1 MIDFQTIL
9 DNITN
14 PHAAKKTSLEWSQ
27 DFGVS
32 EKDMNAFIKE
42 KIALGELVLS
52 KKGKVMHPHEFDL
65 YKGSIFINSKGHGY
79 VSVDGLE
86 EDIFVSA
93 SYIGDAMHKD
103 IVQVEANFD
112 HGERFAKVVN
122 IIERA
127 TTQMVGTCTLTKR
140 GWEFFPVDV
149 KLQKRYPITIDKHI
163 KLKSLDMVIA
173 SITSYKPLK
182 FKLKEVLGS
191 SKTVGMD
198 ILALLIE
205 NKVPIE
211 FSDKTKQEI
220 KSINENIVTE
230 SNRTDY
236 RSHYVVTIDG
246 EDAKDL
252 DDAISIQREADNF
265 RLQVHI
271 ADVSYYVKEGS
282 ALDQDA
288 YQRGTSVYAAN
299 TVVPML
305 PEVLSNGVCSLHPE
319 VDRYTLTASML
330 ITSSG
335 QIEDIQIHPSMIH
348 SKRRLSYTYV
358 NACFEDETLLN
369 EEDDDF
375 KTFLKD
381 ALACSDVLNQRK
393 ALKGQLDFNTIES
406 KFIMNDGKIV
416 DVVARTSGRSERLI
430 EDFMV
435 AANEAVAYTLRTM
448 QLPGLYRIHENPDPD
463 KIESIAKLC
472 ALHGVTLKIH
482 QSGVHQTSLQK
493 ALKAFEDSPMFPA
506 ISTLM
511 LRSMKKAV
519 YSDEPIGH
527 FGLALHDYTHFTS
540 PIRRYPDLVVHRMLR
555 KYVFENKLDQK
566 AYKNDL
572 SLMRVIAAQAS
583 MTERRAVDAERAVED
598 MKKAEFMMNH
608 IHDVYDGII
617 SGITS
622 FGFFV
627 MLPNSI
633 EGLVH
638 MSTLHDDYYIFDQ
651 LNMRLV
657 GERKRKVFS
666 LGDEIKVSVTSANK
680 DTRTIDFK
688 YLKHGVKT
696 HE

>member
-1 MIDFQTIL
+1 MIDFPTIL
-9 DNITN
+9 DNISN
-14 PHAAKKTSLEWSQ
+14 PNTAKKTILEWSQ

-42 KIALGELVLS
+42 KVASGDIVLS

-79 VSVDGLE
+79 VSVDGLDD
-86 EDIFVSA
+86 DIFVSA
-93 SYIGDAMHKD
+93 SYIEDAMHKD
-103 IVQVEANFD
+103 IVQVHANLD

-127 TTQMVGTCTLTKR
+127 TTQMVGTLTLTKR

-149 KLQKRYPITIDKHI
+149 KLQKRYPITIDKSL
-163 KLKSLDMVIA
+163 KVKSLDMVVA

-198 ILALLIE
+198 ILAILIE
-205 NKVPIE
+205 NKVPID

-220 KSINENIVTE
+220 KSINENIVIE
-230 SNRTDY
+230 PSRVDY
-236 RSHYVVTIDG
+236 RNHYVVTIDG

-252 DDAISIQREADNF
+252 DDAISIAREGENF

-271 ADVSYYVKEGS
+271 ADVSYYVREGT

-299 TVVPML
+299 TVTPML
-305 PEVLSNGVCSLHPE
+305 PEILSNGVCSLHPE

-330 ITSSG
+330 ITPSG
-335 QIEDIQIHPSMIH
+335 NIEDIQLHPSIIH

-358 NACFEDETLLN
+358 NACVEDETLIS
-369 EEDDDF
+369 EEDSNF
-375 KTFLKD
+375 KEFLKISLECSD
-381 ALACSDVLNQRK
+381 ALNKRK
-393 ALKGQLDFNTIES
+393 ELKGQLDFNTIES
-406 KFIMNDGKIV
+406 KFIMNEGKII
-416 DVVARTSGRSERLI
+416 DVVARSSGRSERLI

-448 QLPGLYRIHENPDPD
+448 HLPGLYRIHENPDPD
-463 KIESIAKLC
+463 KIQSIAKLC
-472 ALHGVTLKIH
+472 ALHGMTLKVH
-482 QSGVHQTSLQK
+482 QTGVHQTSLQK

-519 YSDEPIGH
+519 YSDEPLGH
-527 FGLALHDYTHFTS
+527 FGLALQDYTHFTS

-555 KYVFENKLDQK
+555 KYVFESKLDQK
-566 AYKNDL
+566 SYAKD
-572 SLMRVIAAQAS
+572 SSQMKIIATQAS
-583 MTERRAVDAERAVED
+583 FTERRAVDAERAVED

-608 IHDVYDGII
+608 INDVFDGII
-617 SGITS
+617 SGITT

-651 LNMRLV
+651 LNMRLI
-657 GERKRKVFS
+657 GERRKKVFS
-666 LGDEIKVSVTSANK
+666 LGDEIKVSVTNANK

-688 YLKHGVKT
+688 YLKHGPKS